1 MDVNATWNMT
11 EILRLLA
18 LTNHLLI
25 IVKTKVF
32 GHSATTLT
40 EGQTGPAFA

>member
-18 LTNHLLI
+18 LTSHFF